1 MHTHDGV
8 RDTTTVVTSLL
19 GEEQAQPVEEEPH
32 PVGAVQMLSGSFA
45 GAGA

>member
-1 MHTHDGV
+1 MHARYGV
-8 RDTTTVVTSLL
+8 RDTTTVATPLL